1 MSSPETPVTT
11 RDVTGIAADARAAG
25 EIGLDTE
32 FMRERTYRARLC
44 LVQIATP
51 TSIYIVDPLEV
62 EDLSE
67 IASLI
72 ADPAVEVVVH
82 AGRQDLEIF
91 FERYDVI
98 PTRIYD
104 IQLAAAFAGV
114 GSSLPY
120 GRLVQELTGVKL
132 NKGESYTDW
141 CRRPMTTEQLVYAA
155 DDVRY
160 LLEAAGELKKRL
172 EQQGRAN
179 WVIEELHALEDR
191 NAFEIDLDEV
201 YKRVG
206 GRGSLTGKH
215 LGVLREVARWRESE
229 AQRRD
234 TPRGWVVKDP
244 TLIEMAR
251 RAPTSVSALGKIRGL
266 NPRESERFG
275 SAILDAIQKGLS
287 GDEIKTP
294 KAPPRAAQVRA
305 RVLSGPCD
313 AIVRSRC
320 EAANIATELVSTR
333 GELEAL
339 LADIS
344 VGVQDLSGH
353 RMMRGWRKE
362 LAGDHV
368 VAFARGDVSLH
379 ATQAP
384 PYIEEV
390 GL

>member
-1 MSSPETPVTT
+1 LSSPDTPVTT
-11 RDVTGIAADARAAG
+11 RDIAGIAAEAKAAG
-25 EIGLDTE
+25 AMGLDTE

-44 LVQIATP
+44 LVQISTP
-51 TSIYIVDPLEV
+51 DGIYVVDPLEV
-62 EDLSE
+62 EDLSA
-67 IASLI
+67 IANLI
-72 ADPAVEVVVH
+72 ADPGVEVVVH

-91 FERYDVI
+91 YERYGVV
-98 PTRIYD
+98 PSRIYD
-104 IQLAAAFAGV
+104 IQLAAAFAGL
-114 GSSLPY
+114 GASLPY
-120 GRLVQELTGVKL
+120 GRLVQEVTGANLK
-132 NKGESYTDW
+132 KGESYTDW
-141 CRRPMTTEQLVYAA
+141 CHRPLTKEQMTYAA

-160 LLEAAGELKKRL
+160 LLDAAAELKRRL
-172 EQQGRAN
+172 DQQGRDT
-179 WVIEELHALEDR
+179 WVVEELA
-191 NAFEIDLDEV
+191 AFETKEAFETNLDEV

-206 GRGSLTGKH
+206 GRGSLTGKQ
-215 LGVLREVARWRESE
+215 LGVLREVARWREME

-244 TLIEMAR
+244 TLIEIAR
-251 RAPTSVSALGKIRGL
+251 RAPTSIPALAKTRGL
-266 NPRESERFG
+266 NPKESERFG
-275 SAILDAIQKGLS
+275 SAILAAIETGLS
-287 GDEIKTP
+287 GEEIKTP
-294 KAPPRAAQVRA
+294 KAPPRSAQVRA

-320 EAANIATELVSTR
+320 EAANLATELVSTR

-344 VGVQDLSGH
+344 AGVEDLSRH

-368 VAFARGDVSLH
+368 VAFASGAVSLH
-379 ATQAP
+379 ATERP

>member
-1 MSSPETPVTT
+1 MA
-11 RDVTGIAADARAAG
+11 GIAAEARAAG
-25 EIGLDTE
+25 AIGLDTE
-32 FMRERTYRARLC
+32 FMREKTYRARLC

-51 TSIYIVDPLEV
+51 DNIYVVDPLEV

-67 IASLI
+67 IAALI
-72 ADPAVEVVVH
+72 ADPTVEVVLH

-91 FERYDVI
+91 FECYDVV

-104 IQLAAAFAGV
+104 IQLAAAFAGL

-120 GRLVQELTGVKL
+120 GRLVQELTGAKL

-141 CRRPMTTEQLVYAA
+141 CRRPLTNEQLVYAA

-160 LLEAAGELKKRL
+160 LLEAATELKRRL
-172 EQQGRAN
+172 GDQGRAN
-179 WVIEELHALEDR
+179 WVVEELEALEDR
-191 NAFEIDLDEV
+191 NAFEVDLDNV

-206 GRGSLTGKH
+206 GRGSLTGKQ
-215 LGVLREVARWRESE
+215 LGVLRDVAKWRESE

-234 TPRGWVVKDP
+234 IPRGWIVKDP

-251 RAPTSVSALGKIRGL
+251 RAPTSVGALGKIRGL
-266 NPRESERFG
+266 NPREAERFG
-275 SAILDAIQKGLS
+275 SAILDAIQRGLA
-287 GDEIKTP
+287 GDEIKTAP
-294 KAPPRAAQVRA
+294 APPRAAQVRA

-344 VGVQDLSGH
+344 AGVQDLSRH

-362 LAGDHV
+362 LAGNHV
-368 VAFARGDVSLH
+368 VRFARGDVSLH
-379 ATQAP
+379 ATQDP

-390 GL
+390 GR